1 MTTFLKF
8 KNLDLDTLQ
17 RRGNFQNWVLFFDE
31 VSGDEPIRFSVD
43 FITEFNFETQMLE
56 PIALDPNSANAI
68 RMFFKNTE
76 KAEQVLKGFFTREG
90 LAGLINVDWT
100 KWSVRETNRVHFV

>member
-1 MTTFLKF
+1 MTTFLEF

-31 VSGDEPIRFSVD
+31 VTGDEPVRFSVD
-43 FITEFNFETQMLE
+43 FITEFNFDTQMLE
-56 PIALDPNSANAI
+56 PIALDEESGRAI

-76 KAEQVLKGFFTREG
+76 NAANVLNGFFIRES

-100 KWSVRETNRVHFV
+100 AWKVRQTVELF